1 MGAPGMGA
9 PGMGAPGMGMGAPGM
24 GQPGMMGEPG
34 SQAQVPRYMD
44 DPDLR
49 NRIQKQLSQLPLRQK
64 LVNRQF
70 FKITEAE
77 VQVLFDLLDFD
88 KNGTLSPDELM
99 SLATFETL
107 EGKITAED
115 VETIMKD
122 ADKDQDNRLDF
133 QEFHKALLEG
143 TLASEQA
150 VMNVKLQNQG
160 RMQIE
165 ADRVQ
170 REELLEWMKYEYTTR
185 ESCLSLPGTLGFFI
199 VFMITVFY
207 HLRNE
212 DSFSIH
218 AAMVN

>member
-1 MGAPGMGA
+1 MSA
-9 PGMGAPGMGMGAPGM
+9 
-24 GQPGMMGEPG
+24 
-34 SQAQVPRYMD
+34 PRYLD

-49 NRIQKQLSQLPLRQK
+49 NRVQKQLASLPLKNK

-77 VQVLFDLLDFD
+77 VQILFNLLDFD
-88 KNGTLSPDELM
+88 GNGNLSPDELM

-150 VMNVKLQNQG
+150 VLTVKLQNQG
-160 RMQIE
+160 RVGIE
-165 ADRVQ
+165 ADKVQ
-170 REELLEWMKYEYTTR
+170 REELLEWMKNEYTTT
-185 ESCLSLPGTLGFFI
+185 ESLMSLPGTLVFFVI
-199 VFMITVFY
+199 FMILVFY
-207 HLRNE
+207 HLRNA

-218 AAMVN
+218 AA